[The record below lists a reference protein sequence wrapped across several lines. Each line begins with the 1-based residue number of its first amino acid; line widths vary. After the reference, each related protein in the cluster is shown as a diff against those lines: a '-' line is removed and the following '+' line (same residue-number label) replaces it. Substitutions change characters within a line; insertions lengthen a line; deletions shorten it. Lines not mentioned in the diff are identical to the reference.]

1 MTRRAGAGASGRG
14 REGPRT
20 PCGDRAEDRAGGRKD
35 PPPLVA
41 AGRRDTAACDRA
53 ADCRTLPLWTGLE
66 KTVNDYLDRFTLADL
81 MKR

>member
-1 MTRRAGAGASGRG
+1 MTRGRAGAGEKA
-14 REGPRT
+14 PRT
-20 PCGDRAEDRAGGRKD
+20 PRVDRAEDRAGGRKD
-35 PPPLVA
+35 PPHPAA